1 MSEVKPRLA
10 VGYHSILVPEMYQDI
25 IDTVRTTYDGPLVIA
40 NDLYCWSITKDT
52 IRQREVMAAERVQP
66 PPTSSEYMTAKRSGE
81 AGYSEF
87 ISSGKWKG
95 YTPPPLPEK

>member
-1 MSEVKPRLA
+1 
-10 VGYHSILVPEMYQDI
+10 
-25 IDTVRTTYDGPLVIA
+25 
-40 NDLYCWSITKDT
+40 
-52 IRQREVMAAERVQP
+52 
-66 PPTSSEYMTAKRSGE
+66 MTAKRSGE